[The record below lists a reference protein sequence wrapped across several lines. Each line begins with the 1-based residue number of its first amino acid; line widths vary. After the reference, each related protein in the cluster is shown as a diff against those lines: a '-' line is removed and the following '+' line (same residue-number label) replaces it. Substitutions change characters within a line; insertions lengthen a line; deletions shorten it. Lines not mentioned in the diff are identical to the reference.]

1 MLCSISLKDFISN
14 NEIDEQIANCKMDAK
29 KRRSGFKDPGFS
41 IKEQDSLYKGFE
53 RTRTNFKKIYKKKAV
68 KDEVSHYI
76 LILSLLNFQYEVI
89 NIH

>member
-1 MLCSISLKDFISN
+1 
-14 NEIDEQIANCKMDAK
+14 MDAK
-29 KRRSGFKDPGFS
+29 KRRNSFKDPGFS

-53 RTRTNFKKIYKKKAV
+53 RTRTNLKKSYKKKAV

-89 NIH
+89 NIQ